1 MTRVVSFVAL
11 IGIVILVSAM
21 VFQVMASF
29 LLPMFLAI
37 VMVVVFR
44 PMHQWFVE
52 RFNGRHRLAS
62 VVTTAVIMLIVLAPL
77 ISTTLLAAADLY
89 KFVDGLTADS
99 IERGV
104 DGFRDEFELNLP
116 SELRPLGG
124 QLDRLTRVV
133 RGVEPP
139 ARWDEGV
146 GEIEA
151 TLGIIERQLER
162 AKAIAAQPPEAAPAN
177 GEAPAE
183 APQPEHDA
191 DLAGLFSQL
200 DLLKNIRGKQ
210 QGKQLSEQG
219 ASEALQGFMQ
229 TYYLVRPSLIRRL
242 NALDT
247 NDKNDGAVRAWFAS
261 QANPSRQQLD
271 DLRQS
276 ALEQLGMGS
285 LALSTGQYI
294 TGAIGKLILGL
305 FVMVISLYY
314 FLADG
319 PAMVEAV
326 MSISPLEN
334 RYGQQMLAEF
344 AKISRAV
351 VMAIV
356 VAAVV
361 QGALATIGYWI
372 AGLDS
377 LFLLCVLTTL
387 LAMIPFVGAA
397 SVWIP
402 CSLYLAFSGRPFAG
416 ICLALYG
423 LLVVSMID
431 NLIKP
436 MVLHGQ
442 SKLHPLLALLSIIG
456 GVQALGPIGIFV
468 GPMVVSFLQAV
479 LNMFHAELKA
489 LGSEG
494 EGGASVE
501 KPDDPDA
508 PPTPSRRR
516 GRR

>member
-1 MTRVVSFVAL
+1 MMNRVVSFVAL
-11 IGIVILVSAM
+11 IGIVILVSAL

-44 PMHQWFVE
+44 PMHQWIVAKC
-52 RFNGRHRLAS
+52 NGRNRLGSAL
-62 VVTTAVIMLIVLAPL
+62 TTAVIMIIVLAPL
-77 ISTTLLAAADLY
+77 LTTTILAVADLY
-89 KFVDGLTADS
+89 EVAARMDAAS
-99 IERGV
+99 IEQGV
-104 DGFRDEFELNLP
+104 DGFRDHFELNLP
-116 SELRPLGG
+116 EEMRPIGRHVD
-124 QLDRLTRVV
+124 QLTRVT
-133 RGVEPP
+133 RGIEPP
-139 ARWDEGV
+139 DRWNAAVTELRNTFDAIENRLAGNAPGPAPPATDGAGTIV
-146 GEIEA
+146 PSDDDLKGLISRLDSLEAIVEKENEAGE
-151 TLGIIERQLER
+151 LPL
-162 AKAIAAQPPEAAPAN
+162 
-177 GEAPAE
+177 
-183 APQPEHDA
+183 HDA
-191 DLAGLFSQL
+191 DE
-200 DLLKNIRGKQ
+200 R
-210 QGKQLSEQG
+210 
-219 ASEALQGFMQ
+219 LQDFLR
-229 TYYLVRPSLIRRL
+229 TYQLVRPRLIQRL
-242 NALDT
+242 NALDEKD
-247 NDKNDGAVRAWFAS
+247 NNDGAARAWLTA
-261 QANPSRQQLD
+261 QANPSRQQLE
-271 DLRQS
+271 DLRVG
-276 ALEQLGMGS
+276 ALEQLGMGA
-285 LALSTGQYI
+285 LAITTGQYI
-294 TGAIGKLILGL
+294 SGALGKLILGL

-319 PAMVEAV
+319 PAMIEAV
-326 MSISPLEN
+326 MSISPLEP

-344 AKISRAV
+344 VKISRAV

-361 QGALATIGYWI
+361 QGALATIGYWV
-372 AGLDS
+372 AGLNS
-377 LFLLCVLTTL
+377 LFLLCILTTL

-416 ICLALYG
+416 IVLALYG

-489 LGSEG
+489 LGG
-494 EGGASVE
+494 DAPPE
-501 KPDDPDA
+501 KPDGTDNPIL
-508 PPTPSRRR
+508 PRRRR
-516 GRR
+516 GRG

>member
-1 MTRVVSFVAL
+1 MNRVVSFVAL
-11 IGIVILVSAM
+11 IGIVILVSVL
-21 VFQVMASF
+21 VFRVMAGF

-52 RFNGRHRLAS
+52 RCNGRNRLGS

-77 ISTTLLAAADLY
+77 LTTTILAVADAY
-89 KFVDGLTADS
+89 EFVDEMDADS
-99 IERGV
+99 IEHGV
-104 DGFRDEFELNLP
+104 DEFRDKFELNLP
-116 SELRPLGG
+116 LEMRPLGD
-124 QLDRLTRVV
+124 QLDQLTRVT
-133 RGVEPP
+133 RGIEPP
-139 ARWDEGV
+139 GRWDEGIDQV
-146 GEIEA
+146 GVSLDA
-151 TLGIIERQLER
+151 IERRLKGAAMQL
-162 AKAIAAQPPEAAPAN
+162 APPAD
-177 GEAPAE
+177 EAPAAV
-183 APQPEHDA
+183 APPDGDV
-191 DLAGLFSQL
+191 DLAGLTSQL
-200 DLLKNIRGKQ
+200 ALLESISGK
-210 QGKQLSEQG
+210 GEKQLLEQN
-219 ASEALQGFMQ
+219 ASERLQSFQQ
-229 TYYLVRPSLIRRL
+229 TYQLVRPRLIQRL
-242 NALDT
+242 NALDA
-247 NDKNDGAVRAWFAS
+247 NGKNDGAVRAWLTA
-261 QANPSRQQLD
+261 QANPSRQQLE
-271 DLRQS
+271 DLRAS

-319 PAMVEAV
+319 PAMVAAV

-344 AKISRAV
+344 EKISRAV

-402 CSLYLAFSGRPFAG
+402 CSLYLAFSGSPVAG

-489 LGSEG
+489 LGSEAA
-494 EGGASVE
+494 GGPPE

-508 PPTPSRRR
+508 TTSTRRRR
-516 GRR
+516 GRS

>member
-11 IGIVILVSAM
+11 IGIVILVSAL

-44 PMHQWFVE
+44 PMHRWFFD
-52 RFNGRHRLAS
+52 RFNGRNRLAS
-62 VVTTAVIMLIVLAPL
+62 IVTTAVIMLIVLAPL
-77 ISTTLLAAADLY
+77 ITTTILAATDL
-89 KFVDGLTADS
+89 FEFIAGNRQQGNFETRVDK
-99 IERGV
+99 
-104 DGFRDEFELNLP
+104 FRDELGLSLPPELD
-116 SELRPLGG
+116 ELENHIG
-124 QLDRLTRVV
+124 QLTRVL
-133 RGVEPP
+133 RGLEPTEHWNDAADGISVELTEIDRAITANAPP
-139 ARWDEGV
+139 AAGV
-146 GEIEA
+146 
-151 TLGIIERQLER
+151 
-162 AKAIAAQPPEAAPAN
+162 
-177 GEAPAE
+177 
-183 APQPEHDA
+183 HDA
-191 DLAGLFSQL
+191 DLQGLFPQVEQL
-200 DLLKNIRGKQ
+200 HF
-210 QGKQLSEQG
+210 EQG
-219 ASEALQGFMQ
+219 QAGKPPELAELEELGFTERFRQFQRTYAL
-229 TYYLVRPSLIRRL
+229 LRPTLIRRL
-242 NALDT
+242 DEVRVEKLNHDQDPE
-247 NDKNDGAVRAWFAS
+247 NDAVAIGTARAWLIA
-261 QANPSRQQLD
+261 QANPSREQLD
-271 DLRQS
+271 DFRTS

-285 LALSTGQYI
+285 LALSTGQYVS
-294 TGAIGKLILGL
+294 GALGKLILGL

-319 PAMVEAV
+319 PAMVAAV

-344 AKISRAV
+344 EKISRAV

-402 CSLYLAFSGRPFAG
+402 CSLYLAFSGRPVAG
-416 ICLALYG
+416 VCLALYG

-489 LGSEG
+489 LGSEAAA
-494 EGGASVE
+494 GASGE
-501 KPDDPDA
+501 KPDGPDDP
-508 PPTPSRRR
+508 PPTGRRR

>member
-1 MTRVVSFVAL
+1 MMNRVVSFVAL
-11 IGIVILVSAM
+11 VGIVILVSVL
-21 VFQVMASF
+21 VFWVMAGF

-37 VMVVVFR
+37 VMVVMFR
-44 PMHQWFVE
+44 PMHQWIVAKC
-52 RFNGRHRLAS
+52 NGRNRLGS
-62 VVTTAVIMLIVLAPL
+62 VITTALIMVIVLAPL
-77 ISTTLLAAADLY
+77 LTTLILAVADLY
-89 KFVDGLTADS
+89 EVAIRVDAAS

-104 DGFRDEFELNLP
+104 DGFRDQFDLNLP
-116 SELRPLGG
+116 EEMRPIGDN
-124 QLDRLTRVV
+124 LDQLTRVT
-133 RGVEPP
+133 RGIEPETRWKEAAEELRATIAAIEHRLQGAAPP
-139 ARWDEGV
+139 A
-146 GEIEA
+146 
-151 TLGIIERQLER
+151 
-162 AKAIAAQPPEAAPAN
+162 PPAVQD
-177 GEAPAE
+177 GEAVPLGDDDLSGLKSRLDVLTHISPDEKSLAE
-183 APQPEHDA
+183 LEA
-191 DLAGLFSQL
+191 DE
-200 DLLKNIRGKQ
+200 R
-210 QGKQLSEQG
+210 
-219 ASEALQGFMQ
+219 LQDFMQ
-229 TYYLVRPSLIRRL
+229 TYNLVRPRLIQRL

-247 NDKNDGAVRAWFAS
+247 NENNDGAARAWLTA
-261 QANPSRQQLD
+261 QANPSRQQLE
-271 DLRQS
+271 DLRAS
-276 ALEQLGMGS
+276 ALEQLGMGA
-285 LALSTGQYI
+285 LALTTGQYLS
-294 TGAIGKLILGL
+294 AALGKLVLGL

-319 PAMVEAV
+319 PTMIDAV
-326 MSISPLEN
+326 MSISPLEH

-344 AKISRAV
+344 VKISRAV

-372 AGLDS
+372 AGLSS
-377 LFLLCVLTTL
+377 LVLLGVLTTL

-402 CSLYLAFSGRPFAG
+402 CSLYLAFSGHPFAG
-416 ICLALYG
+416 VMLALYG

-479 LNMFHAELKA
+479 LNMFHAELRA

-494 EGGASVE
+494 EGGDSGE
-501 KPDDPDA
+501 KPDGPNN
-508 PPTPSRRR
+508 PPGPRRRR
-516 GRR
+516 GRS

>member
-1 MTRVVSFVAL
+1 MNRVVSFVAL
-11 IGIVILVSAM
+11 IGIVILVSVL
-21 VFQVMASF
+21 VFRVMAGF

-52 RFNGRHRLAS
+52 RCNGRNRLGS

-77 ISTTLLAAADLY
+77 LTTTILAVADAY
-89 KFVDGLTADS
+89 EFVARMDADS

-104 DGFRDEFELNLP
+104 DEFRDKFELNLP
-116 SELRPLGG
+116 DELKPLSG
-124 QLDRLTRVV
+124 QLDQLTRVA
-133 RGVEPP
+133 RGIEPP
-139 ARWDEGV
+139 GRWG
-146 GEIEA
+146 A
-151 TLGIIERQLER
+151 GITRVDQSLQAIERSLQR
-162 AKAIAAQPPEAAPAN
+162 AAPAPVAPPPAPPEN
-177 GEAPAE
+177 AGEADA
-183 APQPEHDA
+183 APGPPIPEHDA

-200 DLLKNIRGKQ
+200 GSLREGQ
-210 QGKQLSEQG
+210 QQQLSEQAG
-219 ASEALQGFMQ
+219 GELLQRFQQ
-229 TYYLVRPSLIRRL
+229 TYQLVRPSLIRRL
-242 NALDT
+242 NALDP
-247 NDKNDGAVRAWFAS
+247 NPKNDGAIRAWFAA
-261 QANPSRQQLD
+261 QANPSRQQLED
-271 DLRQS
+271 FRTS

-319 PAMVEAV
+319 PAMVAAV

-344 AKISRAV
+344 EKISRAV

-402 CSLYLAFSGRPFAG
+402 CSLYLAFSGSPIAG

-479 LNMFHAELKA
+479 LNMFHAELRA
-489 LGSEG
+489 LGSEAAG
-494 EGGASVE
+494 VPPE

-508 PPTPSRRR
+508 TTSTRRRR
-516 GRR
+516 GRS

>member
-1 MTRVVSFVAL
+1 MNRVVSFVAL
-11 IGIVILVSAM
+11 IGIVILVSVL

-44 PMHQWFVE
+44 PMHEWIVD
-52 RFNGRHRLAS
+52 RCNGRNRVGS
-62 VVTTAVIMLIVLAPL
+62 VITTALIMVIVLAPL
-77 ISTTLLAAADLY
+77 LTTTILAVADLY
-89 KFVDGLTADS
+89 EFLSDMTPESVEASVNKFREETYLQLPEEMRPIS
-99 IERGV
+99 
-104 DGFRDEFELNLP
+104 RD
-116 SELRPLGG
+116 
-124 QLDRLTRVV
+124 LDKLTRVV
-133 RGVEPP
+133 RGVEASTEWENGVKNVESHIDAIKKRLEQAVGVVPVPVNGPP
-139 ARWDEGV
+139 ANPPKTVNLEGLNSQIKLLKSIKVGDDDALKLDEQNATERLEQFQRNYNAARPGM
-146 GEIEA
+146 IEA
-151 TLGIIERQLER
+151 LNSL
-162 AKAIAAQPPEAAPAN
+162 
-177 GEAPAE
+177 
-183 APQPEHDA
+183 DA
-191 DLAGLFSQL
+191 VEENDSSIHAWLT
-200 DLLKNIRGKQ
+200 
-210 QGKQLSEQG
+210 
-219 ASEALQGFMQ
+219 AL
-229 TYYLVRPSLIRRL
+229 V
-242 NALDT
+242 
-247 NDKNDGAVRAWFAS
+247 
-261 QANPSRQQLD
+261 NPSRQQLED
-271 DLRQS
+271 VRAS
-276 ALEQLGMGS
+276 ILEQLGMGA
-285 LALSTGQYI
+285 LAVTTGQYVSV
-294 TGAIGKLILGL
+294 ALGKLFLGL

-319 PAMVEAV
+319 PAMIAAV
-326 MSISPLEN
+326 MSISPLEP

-344 AKISRAV
+344 VKISRAV

-361 QGALATIGYWI
+361 QGTLATIGYWI

-402 CSLYLAFSGRPFAG
+402 CSLYLVINGNWIG
-416 ICLALYG
+416 GVCLALYG
-423 LLVVSMID
+423 FFVVSMID

-489 LGSEG
+489 LGSEAA
-494 EGGASVE
+494 GGSAE
-501 KPDDPDA
+501 KSDDPDA
-508 PPTPSRRR
+508 PPPPRRRR
-516 GRR
+516 GRG